1 MSEESEKI
9 LIPDDESTDVL
20 KETPEPESVAT
31 EEKSVEQKSET
42 GKVPEERMRL
52 ENEAYEKHF
61 AALREEI
68 ADIRKKYPAGPSD
81 AVDEDPVQKLY
92 GEVGELKNSFSELK
106 ELLQKPQQ
114 ATSQN
119 PNQTFQQGFQY
130 QQAPQFFQQG
140 APQAYYPPM
149 FQTSTILPAP
159 ALPFI
164 QTPTYAPAITMP
176 PAFGNNMNSNGGN
189 NHG

>member
-1 MSEESEKI
+1 MSEEPEKI
-9 LIPDDESTDVL
+9 LIPDYESTDVL
-20 KETPEPESVAT
+20 KETPDPESVAT

-81 AVDEDPVQKLY
+81 VVDEDPVQKLY

>member
-20 KETPEPESVAT
+20 KETPDPESVAT

-81 AVDEDPVQKLY
+81 VVDEDPVQKLY

-149 FQTSTILPAP
+149 FQASTILPAP

>member
-1 MSEESEKI
+1 MSEEPEKI
-9 LIPDDESTDVL
+9 LIPDDEGTDVL
-20 KETPEPESVAT
+20 KETPDPESVAT

-81 AVDEDPVQKLY
+81 VVDEDPVQKLY

-176 PAFGNNMNSNGGN
+176 PAFGNNMNSNGGS

>member
-20 KETPEPESVAT
+20 KETPDPESVAT

-81 AVDEDPVQKLY
+81 VVDEDPVQKLY

-106 ELLQKPQQ
+106 ELLQKPHQ

-159 ALPFI
+159 VLPFI

>member
-1 MSEESEKI
+1 MSEELEKI
-9 LIPDDESTDVL
+9 LIPDDEGTDVL
-20 KETPEPESVAT
+20 KETPDPKSVAT

-81 AVDEDPVQKLY
+81 VVDEDPVQKLY

-149 FQTSTILPAP
+149 FQTSTIMPAP

>member
-1 MSEESEKI
+1 MSEEPEKI

-20 KETPEPESVAT
+20 KETPDPESVAT

-81 AVDEDPVQKLY
+81 VVDEDPVQKLY

-119 PNQTFQQGFQY
+119 PNQTFQQGLQY
-130 QQAPQFFQQG
+130 QQTPQFFQQG

>member
-1 MSEESEKI
+1 MSEEPEKI
-9 LIPDDESTDVL
+9 LIPDDEGTDVL
-20 KETPEPESVAT
+20 KETPDPESVAT

-68 ADIRKKYPAGPSD
+68 ANIRKKYPAGPSD
-81 AVDEDPVQKLY
+81 VVDEDPVQKLY

-119 PNQTFQQGFQY
+119 PNQTFQQGIQY

>member
-1 MSEESEKI
+1 MSEEPEKI
-9 LIPDDESTDVL
+9 LIPDYESTDVL
-20 KETPEPESVAT
+20 KETPDPESVAT

-81 AVDEDPVQKLY
+81 VVEEDPVQKLY

-140 APQAYYPPM
+140 APQSYYPPM

>member
-9 LIPDDESTDVL
+9 LIPDDEGTDVL
-20 KETPEPESVAT
+20 KETPDPESVAT

-81 AVDEDPVQKLY
+81 VVDEDPVQKLY

-149 FQTSTILPAP
+149 FQTSTIMPAP

>member
-20 KETPEPESVAT
+20 KETPDPESVAT

-68 ADIRKKYPAGPSD
+68 ADIRK
-81 AVDEDPVQKLY
+81 
-92 GEVGELKNSFSELK
+92 
-106 ELLQKPQQ
+106 
-114 ATSQN
+114 
-119 PNQTFQQGFQY
+119 
-130 QQAPQFFQQG
+130 
-140 APQAYYPPM
+140 
-149 FQTSTILPAP
+149 
-159 ALPFI
+159 
-164 QTPTYAPAITMP
+164 
-176 PAFGNNMNSNGGN
+176 
-189 NHG
+189 

>member
-1 MSEESEKI
+1 MSEEPEKI

-20 KETPEPESVAT
+20 KETPDPESVAT
-31 EEKSVEQKSET
+31 EEKSVKQKSET

-81 AVDEDPVQKLY
+81 VVDEDPVQKLY

>member
-1 MSEESEKI
+1 MSEEPEKI
-9 LIPDDESTDVL
+9 LIPDDEGTDVL
-20 KETPEPESVAT
+20 KETPDPESVAT

-68 ADIRKKYPAGPSD
+68 ADIRKKYPDGPSD
-81 AVDEDPVQKLY
+81 VVEEDPVQKLY

>member
-1 MSEESEKI
+1 MSEEPEKI
-9 LIPDDESTDVL
+9 LIPDYESTDVL
-20 KETPEPESVAT
+20 KETPDPESVAT

-81 AVDEDPVQKLY
+81 VVDEDPVQKLY

-106 ELLQKPQQ
+106 ELLQKPPQ

>member
-20 KETPEPESVAT
+20 KETPDPESVAT

-81 AVDEDPVQKLY
+81 VVDEDPVQKLY

>member
-1 MSEESEKI
+1 MSEEAEKT
-9 LIPDDESTDVL
+9 LIPEDESADVL
-20 KETPEPESVAT
+20 KETPVPEGVAT
-31 EEKSVEQKSET
+31 EEKVGEQKNEA
-42 GKVPEERMRL
+42 GKVSEERIRL

-68 ADIRKKYPAGPSD
+68 ADIRKKYPVNPSD
-81 AVDEDPVQKLY
+81 VVEDDPVKKLY

-114 ATSQN
+114 ATPQN
-119 PNQTFQQGFQY
+119 PNQGFQQGFQY

-140 APQAYYPPM
+140 PPQTYYPPM

-176 PAFGNNMNSNGGN
+176 PAFGNNMSSNGGN

>member
-1 MSEESEKI
+1 
-9 LIPDDESTDVL
+9 
-20 KETPEPESVAT
+20 
-31 EEKSVEQKSET
+31 
-42 GKVPEERMRL
+42 MRL

-81 AVDEDPVQKLY
+81 VVDEDPVQKLY

-149 FQTSTILPAP
+149 FQASTILPAP

>member
-1 MSEESEKI
+1 MSEEPEKI
-9 LIPDDESTDVL
+9 LIPDDESTDIL
-20 KETPEPESVAT
+20 KETPDPESVAT

-81 AVDEDPVQKLY
+81 VVDEDPVQKLY

>member
-9 LIPDDESTDVL
+9 LIPDDEGTDVL
-20 KETPEPESVAT
+20 KETPDPESVAT

-81 AVDEDPVQKLY
+81 VVDEDPVQKLY

>member
-1 MSEESEKI
+1 MSEEPEKI
-9 LIPDDESTDVL
+9 LIQDDESTDVL
-20 KETPEPESVAT
+20 KETPDPESVAT

-81 AVDEDPVQKLY
+81 VVDEDPVQKLY